1 MDKNSVL
8 DDIFNNDPFDILI
21 NVKPKSSGA
30 KTTDERLLNSF
41 QEINDFVE
49 KNKRE
54 PQPNISNV
62 SEYQL
67 YTRLKG
73 IRENPE
79 KKEQLK
85 DIDTNNLLDFEIKEI
100 NSIDDILNDDTFDL
114 FEDDTDLFNFKHTPK
129 PDERVSTDFVA
140 RRKPMKDFDK
150 YEHLFKDIQKDLAS
164 GKRKLVD
171 FKMGNLREGAYYV
184 HNGVLFLLEE
194 IQITKKEHYREDG
207 TRVRVKYSKS

>member
-1 MDKNSVL
+1 MDKNSIL
-8 DDIFNNDPFDILI
+8 DDIFNNDPFDIL
-21 NVKPKSSGA
+21 NVKPKFSGA

-85 DIDTNNLLDFEIKEI
+85 DIDTNNLFDFEIKEI
-100 NSIDDILNDDTFDL
+100 NSIDDIFNDDAFNLFDD
-114 FEDDTDLFNFKHTPK
+114 ETDLFDFKHTPK
-129 PDERVSTDFVA
+129 TDERASTDFVA

-150 YEHLFKDIQKDLAS
+150 YEQVFKEIQKDLAN

-171 FKMGNLREGAYYV
+171 FKMGNLREGAFYV
-184 HNGVLFLLEE
+184 HNGVLMHLQVPVMLVY
-194 IQITKKEHYREDG
+194 I
-207 TRVRVKYSKS
+207 RVNYKRTV

>member
-1 MDKNSVL
+1 MDKNSIL
-8 DDIFNNDPFDILI
+8 DDIFNNDPFDIL

-85 DIDTNNLLDFEIKEI
+85 
-100 NSIDDILNDDTFDL
+100 
-114 FEDDTDLFNFKHTPK
+114 
-129 PDERVSTDFVA
+129 
-140 RRKPMKDFDK
+140 
-150 YEHLFKDIQKDLAS
+150 
-164 GKRKLVD
+164 
-171 FKMGNLREGAYYV
+171 
-184 HNGVLFLLEE
+184 FLLLK
-194 IQITKKEHYREDG
+194 QLCAFFWK
-207 TRVRVKYSKS
+207 